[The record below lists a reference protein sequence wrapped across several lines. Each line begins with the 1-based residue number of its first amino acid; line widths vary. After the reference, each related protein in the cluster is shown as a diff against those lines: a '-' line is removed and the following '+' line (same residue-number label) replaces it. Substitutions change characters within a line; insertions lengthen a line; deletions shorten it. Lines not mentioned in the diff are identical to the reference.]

1 MEKQLLLSEI
11 RELLDQ
17 QAEAL
22 KEALGP
28 VDSFEYAR
36 RALRIREL
44 LALLSDPSPCVEETD
59 RALV

>member
-1 MEKQLLLSEI
+1 MKKQFLLSEI
-11 RELLDQ
+11 RGLLDQ
-17 QAEAL
+17 QAESL

-44 LALLSDPSPCVEETD
+44 LALLSDPSPQAEETD

>member
-44 LALLSDPSPCVEETD
+44 LALLSDPSPRVEETD

>member
-1 MEKQLLLSEI
+1 MLSEI
-11 RELLDQ
+11 RGLLDQ
-17 QAEAL
+17 QAESL
-22 KEALGP
+22 KETLGP

-44 LALLSDPSPCVEETD
+44 LDLLTDPNPEVEETD